1 MHNQFGFSVD
11 FIFPSELIDLF
22 ILQND
27 FQRIATASY
36 TKILV
41 KHNCLMRSTERV
53 VRVHTQDLSPASLQC
68 FQKFVY
74 LITDLV
80 RENNTL
86 YLCASGNVY
95 YIEHAEDDI
104 QGYIRHNTGND
115 LVFFPE
121 QKSPNQSDST
131 TTTSST
137 TTATNT
143 KDITKREEEE
153 EEEEASERWTS
164 RDDVRDSECGNSSY
178 YDATSEKGDFE
189 DEEEETMDATDNQKT
204 TCNNSQFSDEET
216 YQNNIPAEPISDNEV
231 QEIDGNSVAG
241 DVRDCEKGINEI
253 HIEDERSNIS
263 NSDIGIIVEQ
273 SNVED
278 EENHS
283 NHEETSEGEEFQVI
297 GKKEDCEQVSKKE
310 AGEEIGKEEVS
321 DETCEEKASE
331 KVSEENAS
339 EETTEE
345 KTSEEKTS
353 EETCE
358 ELNGEIKKDGKELA
372 EELYLEGEEAQQ
384 IEDVKLKEELISNS
398 EKPKGS
404 EDNEKTQ

>member
-1 MHNQFGFSVD
+1 MQQQQQQPMNFEAWKRATLKFSKMTNDPQLRALLRRGHAGCLVGFGGQTAQKIQSTFNVKLQFWGVENAKWGRVVEMKGAPRGTSQAWYECAISLLKNYPDNYREFGFSVD

-143 KDITKREEEE
+143 KDTAKREEE

-189 DEEEETMDATDNQKT
+189 DEEEETMDATDN
-204 TCNNSQFSDEET
+204 
-216 YQNNIPAEPISDNEV
+216 
-231 QEIDGNSVAG
+231 
-241 DVRDCEKGINEI
+241 
-253 HIEDERSNIS
+253 
-263 NSDIGIIVEQ
+263 
-273 SNVED
+273 
-278 EENHS
+278 
-283 NHEETSEGEEFQVI
+283 
-297 GKKEDCEQVSKKE
+297 
-310 AGEEIGKEEVS
+310 
-321 DETCEEKASE
+321 
-331 KVSEENAS
+331 
-339 EETTEE
+339 
-345 KTSEEKTS
+345 
-353 EETCE
+353 
-358 ELNGEIKKDGKELA
+358 
-372 EELYLEGEEAQQ
+372 
-384 IEDVKLKEELISNS
+384 
-398 EKPKGS
+398 
-404 EDNEKTQ
+404 